1 MTQDRDR
8 IPSDT
13 GHSCPVKL
21 THRARPGQGGWVP
34 QALEQICQMSL
45 TEQGEVP
52 CASDLVAALLDLP
65 PGRESSLKK
74 KQRALSSLTMSPAGC
89 GPVFLLFSPTKNSFY
104 FY

>member
-1 MTQDRDR
+1 MELTQ
-8 IPSDT
+8 
-13 GHSCPVKL
+13 
-21 THRARPGQGGWVP
+21 RARRAKGGWAL
-34 QALEQICQMSL
+34 QALEQTCQMSL

-65 PGRESSLKK
+65 PGRESGLKK
-74 KQRALSSLTMSPAGC
+74 ERRAPSSLTMSPAGC